1 MMFDTTLL
9 RTFHA
14 VVQDCSFTRA
24 ASRLNLTQ
32 SAVSAQIRRLE
43 EQAGAALLV
52 RNTRSVAL
60 TPQGEILLGYARAI
74 LRLNEDARQQLT
86 GGGESVHVR
95 IGAMDDLMSTWLPEV
110 LCRFQSMHPG
120 ATLEVRVGNAGQLL
134 ASMDQGELDLVIG
147 CRCHGDQAGQVLWR
161 EPLLWACA
169 SDGLFV
175 GDDPLPLALFPEP
188 CPYRDAALAALAA
201 AGREWRIAT
210 VSPSVAALRGAILSG
225 LAISPLN
232 RSAFTPQMQVM
243 GSESGLP
250 ALPDVEFALYLRVQ
264 EGPKEIAA
272 IADTIAR
279 AARRRYLT

>member
-1 MMFDTTLL
+1 MFGTTLL

-43 EQAGAALLV
+43 EQAGTPLLV
-52 RNTRSVAL
+52 RNTRSVTL

-95 IGAMDDLMSTWLPEV
+95 IGATDDLMSTWLPGV
-110 LCRFQSMHPG
+110 LRQFRDLHPG
-120 ATLEVRVGNAGQLL
+120 ATLEVRVGNAGLLL
-134 ASMDQGELDLVIG
+134 AGMDQGELDLVIG
-147 CRCHGDQAGQVLWR
+147 CRCQGDQAGQVLWR

-169 SDGLFV
+169 DDGLCV
-175 GDDPLPLALFPEP
+175 DDEPLPLALFPEP

-201 AGREWRIAT
+201 AGREWRVAA
-210 VSPSVAALRGAILSG
+210 VSPSVASLRGTILSG

-232 RSAFTPQMQVM
+232 RSAFTPQMQVP
-243 GSESGLP
+243 GPEAGLP

-264 EGPKEIAA
+264 EGPPEIATVA
-272 IADTIAR
+272 NAIAR
-279 AARRRYLT
+279 AARRRHLS

>member
-1 MMFDTTLL
+1 MFDTTLL

-52 RNTRSVAL
+52 RNTRSVAV

-86 GGGESVHVR
+86 GSGENVHVR
-95 IGAMDDLMSTWLPEV
+95 IGATDDLMSTWLPGA
-110 LCRFQSMHPG
+110 LRQFRAMHPG
-120 ATLEVRVGNAGQLL
+120 LTLEIRASNAGLLL
-134 ASMDQGELDLVIG
+134 AAMEQGELDLVVC
-147 CRCHGDQAGQVLWR
+147 CRCQGDQAGQVLWR

-169 SDGLFV
+169 GDGAAAEE
-175 GDDPLPLALFPEP
+175 DPLPLALFPDP

-201 AGREWRIAT
+201 AGREWRIAA
-210 VSPSVAALRGAILSG
+210 VSPSVAGLRSAVTSALG
-225 LAISPLN
+225 ISPLN
-232 RSAFTPQMQVM
+232 RSSITAQMHVL
-243 GSESGLP
+243 GPESGLP
-250 ALPDVEFALYLRVQ
+250 ELPEVEFAIYLRLQ
-264 EGPKEIAA
+264 EGPQEIA
-272 IADTIAR
+272 TIANAIKE
-279 AARRRYLT
+279 AARRRFMA

>member
-1 MMFDTTLL
+1 MFGTTLL

-43 EQAGAALLV
+43 EQAGAPLLV
-52 RNTRSVAL
+52 RNTRSVTL

-86 GGGESVHVR
+86 GSGESVHIR
-95 IGAMDDLMSTWLPEV
+95 IGATDDLMSTWLPEV
-110 LCRFQSMHPG
+110 LRQFRDLHPG
-120 ATLEVRVGNAGQLL
+120 ATLEVRVGNAGLLL
-134 ASMDQGELDLVIG
+134 AGMDQGELDLVIG
-147 CRCHGDQAGQVLWR
+147 CRCQGDQAGQVLWR

-169 SDGLFV
+169 DDGLCV
-175 GDDPLPLALFPEP
+175 DDEPLPLALFPEP

-201 AGREWRIAT
+201 AGREWRVAA
-210 VSPSVAALRGAILSG
+210 VSPSVASLRGTVLSG

-232 RSAFTPQMQVM
+232 RSAFTPQMQVP
-243 GSESGLP
+243 GPEAGLP
-250 ALPDVEFALYLRVQ
+250 VLPDVEFALYLRVQ
-264 EGPKEIAA
+264 EGPPEIATVANA
-272 IADTIAR
+272 ITR
-279 AARRRYLT
+279 AARRKHLT

>member
-1 MMFDTTLL
+1 MFDTTLL

-24 ASRLNLTQ
+24 AGRLHLTQ

-43 EQAGAALLV
+43 EQAGVVLLV

-86 GGGESVHVR
+86 GTGESVHVR
-95 IGAMDDLMSTWLPEV
+95 IGATDDLMSTWLPGV
-110 LCRFQSMHPG
+110 LRQFQGMHPG
-120 ATLEVRVGNAGQLL
+120 AMLEVRVGNAAHLL
-134 ASMDQGELDLVIG
+134 ASMDQGELDLVVG
-147 CRCHGDQAGQVLWR
+147 CRCQGDQAGQVLWR

-169 SDGLFV
+169 GDGPS
-175 GDDPLPLALFPEP
+175 GSQPLPLALFPEP

-201 AGREWRIAT
+201 AGHEWRVAT

-225 LAISPLN
+225 LAVSPLN
-232 RSAFTPQMQVM
+232 RSSVTPPMQAL
-243 GSESGLP
+243 GPESGLP
-250 ALPDVEFALYLRVQ
+250 ALPDVEFAIYLRVQ
-264 EGPKEIAA
+264 EGPQEIAA
-272 IADTIAR
+272 VADAIAR
-279 AARRRYLT
+279 AARRRHLT